1 MTTKTRPGTRPV
13 TRALCYLRVSTVDQA
28 RNGNGLDAQRE
39 TVEAEAERRGWPVEV
54 VADEGASGKQVN
66 PGLRQAL
73 DQLASGRADALIVAK
88 MDRLARSVLH
98 ASDIM
103 DRARTQGWDLVI
115 CDLAM
120 DLSTPYGKAMANML
134 ATFAELEREMIG
146 TRTREGMAAAKA
158 KGKQIGRP
166 RLATADVVDRICTE
180 REAGASFGAIARGLT
195 DDGILS
201 PQGRPGWQP
210 STVRRVFERS
220 GKAVA

>member
-1 MTTKTRPGTRPV
+1 MTTRTQSGTRSV
-13 TRALCYLRVSTVDQA
+13 TRALGYLRVSTVDQA
-28 RNGNGLDAQRE
+28 SNGYGLDAQRE
-39 TVEAEAERRGWPVEV
+39 TVEAEAERRDWPVEM

-66 PGLRQAL
+66 PGLRLAL
-73 DQLASGRADALIVAK
+73 DQLASGRADALIVGK

-103 DRARTQGWDLVI
+103 DRARNQGWDLVI
-115 CDLAM
+115 CDIAM

-158 KGKQIGRP
+158 KGVQIGRP
-166 RLATADVVDRICTE
+166 RLATADLVDRICIE
-180 REAGASFGAIARGLT
+180 HEAGASFGAIADRLT

-201 PQGRPGWQP
+201 PQGRPGWQS
-210 STVRRVFERS
+210 STVRRVFIRS
-220 GKAVA
+220 GMDVS

>member
-13 TRALCYLRVSTVDQA
+13 TRALCYLRVSTEDQA

-39 TVEAEAERRGWPVEV
+39 AVQAEASRRGWAVEV

-66 PGLRQAL
+66 PGLRLAL

-115 CDLAM
+115 CDLAL

-166 RLATADVVDRICTE
+166 RLATADLVDRICIE
-180 REAGASFGAIARGLT
+180 RDAGASFGAIARGLT

-220 GKAVA
+220 GMDVA

>member
-39 TVEAEAERRGWPVEV
+39 TVEAEAGRRGWTVEV
-54 VADEGASGKQVN
+54 LADEGASGKQVN
-66 PGLRQAL
+66 PGLRLAL

-166 RLATADVVDRICTE
+166 RLATADLVDRICTE
-180 REAGASFGAIARGLT
+180 REAGASFGSIAGRLT

-220 GKAVA
+220 GKVVA

>member
-1 MTTKTRPGTRPV
+1 MSKAQQGTRPV
-13 TRALCYLRVSTVDQA
+13 TRCLAYLRVSTEEQA
-28 RNGNGLDAQRE
+28 RTGNGLDAQHD
-39 TVEAEAERRGWPVEV
+39 TVIAEAERRGWPVEI
-54 VADEGASGKQVN
+54 VADEGASGKHVN
-66 PGLRQAL
+66 PGLRLAL
-73 DQLASGRADALIVAK
+73 EQLAAGRADALIVAK

-103 DRARTQGWDLVI
+103 NRARVQGWDLVV

-134 ATFAELEREMIG
+134 ATFAELEREMIA

-158 KGKQIGRP
+158 KGSQIGRP
-166 RLATADVVDRICTE
+166 RLATADVVDRICRQ
-180 REAGASFGAIARGLT
+180 REAGASFGAIARSLT

-210 STVRRVFERS
+210 STVRRLFDRAGS
-220 GKAVA
+220 AS